1 MEEEENVEPLKM
13 SIDDKEKTIKVSKGY
28 SSAVELTME
37 DCRLIS
43 TVYEK
48 ILKEKQ
54 DGNG

>member
-1 MEEEENVEPLKM
+1 MEENVEPLKM
-13 SIDDKEKTIKVSKGY
+13 TIDDKEKTINVSKGY
-28 SSAVELTME
+28 SSSVELTME

-43 TVYEK
+43 IVYEK

>member
-1 MEEEENVEPLKM
+1 MEENKIEPLKM
-13 SIDDKEKTIKVSKGY
+13 TIDDKEKTIMVSKGY
-28 SSAVELTME
+28 SSAVELTMD

-43 TVYEK
+43 IVYEK

>member
-1 MEEEENVEPLKM
+1 MEENVEPLKM
-13 SIDDKEKTIKVSKGY
+13 SIDDKEKTIMVSKGY

-37 DCRLIS
+37 DCRMIGV
-43 TVYEK
+43 VYER

>member
-1 MEEEENVEPLKM
+1 MEENKIEPLKM
-13 SIDDKEKTIKVSKGY
+13 TIDDKEKTIKVSKGY

-37 DCRLIS
+37 DCRIIGV
-43 TVYEK
+43 VYER

>member
-1 MEEEENVEPLKM
+1 MEENVELLKM

-43 TVYEK
+43 NVYEK
-48 ILKEKQ
+48 ILKE
-54 DGNG
+54 